1 MDVDTRFQYRAY
13 RYFLL
18 WGILSSLALTLC
30 TLCDATL
37 VGNIIGSEGLAVSNI
52 ATPVYLLYALYGI
65 TIGAGSGV
73 KMMRKLGSGNRK
85 AADGVFHSALT
96 TGLIVSLV
104 SLSPLLF
111 KEAFFSFLGVTEEL
125 HEKAVEYLG
134 IVMWSAPL
142 FIMYHILSSAVR
154 CDSDPGL
161 CAAAS
166 GVVIAVNLSLDIV
179 FMKVMKTGIM
189 GASLSLCIG
198 EALGVCVLLTHFFR
212 KNRMLSLRPGRLKM
226 KEVWETVSNGF
237 GVGSAQIF
245 SAVVM
250 LSYNTL
256 LIRNGGG
263 RGTFY
268 VAVYGVIYTLSTIPA
283 GIWDGNSSSLQTVIS
298 FLTGESDTEGVS
310 AVLKRSLLTVSAVS
324 LVIIAAFTLFS
335 SPLLSFFGLE
345 EASGDGVEALRIF
358 SLSILFSAVNTA
370 FTSFYQAIGRR
381 YLASALSLSRN
392 CLLLLITGFLFIP
405 GMNIRGLALSYL
417 VTEAVSTLSLAGVFF
432 ISPSSSYVKKKYGV
446 YTKSYERTYVIEKES
461 MAAISDDIGRISD
474 EWELDMKEAFMV
486 NFISEEILLN
496 IIKFALESRHDRRE
510 YYISIKLIV
519 KDEGLVLRIRDNVSR
534 YNPFE
539 AEGDEIDSG
548 VLKLIEKKT
557 KYSEYQRKMIFNY
570 FYTVI

>member
-1 MDVDTRFQYRAY
+1 MDTRFQYRAY

-73 KMMRKLGSGNRK
+73 KMMRKLGSGDRK
-85 AADGVFHSALT
+85 AADSIFHSALT

-125 HEKAVEYLG
+125 HEKASEYLG

-161 CAAAS
+161 CATAS

-212 KNRMLSLRPGRLKM
+212 KNRMLSLRPGRLKI

-256 LIRNGGG
+256 LIRSGGG

-283 GIWDGNSSSLQTVIS
+283 GIWDGNSSSIQTVIS

-310 AVLKRSLLTVSAVS
+310 AVLKRSLLTVSAAS
-324 LVIIAAFTLFS
+324 LVIIAAFTFFS

-370 FTSFYQAIGRR
+370 FTAFYQAIGRR
-381 YLASALSLSRN
+381 HLASALSLSRN

-432 ISPSSSYVKKKYGV
+432 ISPSSSYVKKKYGA